1 MERLLQVTNGRP
13 VIVITELPYQ
23 TNKAAFVADIARL
36 VDEQKLVGAPA
47 AAHSNLNASARPCEC
62 SKIGV

>member
-1 MERLLQVTNGRP
+1 MKVTNGRP

-36 VDEQKLVGAPA
+36 VDEQKLVGVPA
-47 AAHSNLNASARPCEC
+47 AALLFQRLWTAL
-62 SKIGV
+62 

>member
-1 MERLLQVTNGRP
+1 MQVTNGRP
-13 VIVITELPYQ
+13 IIVITELPYQ

-47 AAHSNLNASARPCEC
+47 AGLFLRNRLKRSPVL
-62 SKIGV
+62 